1 LGTFWNPRRIRHRT
15 EIENNRK
22 EIVMKQKPEYTT
34 LKVSWVDGM
43 SFWLDVLQKHLKES
57 AHKPSDVYGG
67 LSFADY
73 FEEQVYKIADATD
86 RANRVVEAQEKK
98 EDK

>member
-1 LGTFWNPRRIRHRT
+1 MKN
-15 EIENNRK
+15 K
-22 EIVMKQKPEYTT
+22 EPEYTT

-43 SFWLDVLQKHLKES
+43 HFWINVLQGHLKES

-86 RANRVVEAQEKK
+86 RANRALEEQEKNK
-98 EDK
+98 

>member
-1 LGTFWNPRRIRHRT
+1 
-15 EIENNRK
+15 
-22 EIVMKQKPEYTT
+22 MKQKPEYTT

-43 SFWLDVLQKHLKES
+43 HLWLDVLQGHLKES

-86 RANRVVEAQEKK
+86 RANRALEEQEKNK
-98 EDK
+98 